1 LSGPGPRAGPRAG
14 SGAGASAADAALR
27 EALGA
32 VVCAYCARRPG
43 WGMDKAPEEATVRDA
58 VVLLRGRPGLL
69 DVVAEAGG
77 RLVHVPVG
85 LRTPDDPHLA
95 AADGDEALLGT
106 VDDGDGT
113 ALAFDALRD
122 SETAALLLAH
132 VSGSRSDPALVRL
145 VRQDISSTTVAMED
159 RFSFT
164 VFDELAPGPRPELD
178 VLFALDAA
186 GFNHLAAPLFR
197 WRRRAWDLGVVQEHL
212 AGPTS
217 GRALALTSVRDLYAT
232 GGPPEMAGGD
242 FGAEAHRLG
251 TMAARLHLAAAR
263 AYGRRP
269 VGVEVWAGQLHEA
282 LAARGTQLERP
293 DVLAVLSELRAL
305 PSAGVAVRTHG
316 DFHLGRLWRIEQGW
330 YVGDFSPAGWPPS
343 PLSGP
348 PAPLVEEEGV
358 PYRPPLADVADVMW
372 SFAHVA
378 TSAANERDPAG
389 REGLDELAQAWE
401 QRNRRSFLD
410 GYLGVPGITEL
421 VPASR
426 EAVRVVVAAF
436 EVEVASR

>member
-1 LSGPGPRAGPRAG
+1 
-14 SGAGASAADAALR
+14 
-27 EALGA
+27 
-32 VVCAYCARRPG
+32 
-43 WGMDKAPEEATVRDA
+43 
-58 VVLLRGRPGLL
+58 
-69 DVVAEAGG
+69 
-77 RLVHVPVG
+77 
-85 LRTPDDPHLA
+85 
-95 AADGDEALLGT
+95 
-106 VDDGDGT
+106 
-113 ALAFDALRD
+113 
-122 SETAALLLAH
+122 
-132 VSGSRSDPALVRL
+132 
-145 VRQDISSTTVAMED
+145 
-159 RFSFT
+159 
-164 VFDELAPGPRPELD
+164 
-178 VLFALDAA
+178 
-186 GFNHLAAPLFR
+186 
-197 WRRRAWDLGVVQEHL
+197 
-212 AGPTS
+212 
-217 GRALALTSVRDLYAT
+217 
-232 GGPPEMAGGD
+232 
-242 FGAEAHRLG
+242 
-251 TMAARLHLAAAR
+251 
-263 AYGRRP
+263 
-269 VGVEVWAGQLHEA
+269 
-282 LAARGTQLERP
+282 
-293 DVLAVLSELRAL
+293 
-305 PSAGVAVRTHG
+305 VRTHG